1 MLKTDLQ
8 QLRSIKHHA
17 ESPSKPQKCGFFRGF
32 MLSNF
37 LHKCVVWCCILCY
50 NQGMKLNYDKK
61 SKDPTYFI
69 QIGFR
74 NGKKT
79 STRNVARIGKHS
91 ELLAQGISDPLAF
104 AMQKVAEANQQQKE
118 GKVSLEVKIDFDEK
132 LAASNAAVSSSTSLG
147 IGYFFLQAIYHQLEL
162 DRFFEDVSKGK
173 KISFQPNDVNRF
185 LTYARILDPDSKLG
199 TYEHLNCFYEK
210 PSFGYQHILRTMDLL
225 YQNYDAYISH
235 LYEKSGNVV
244 KRSSAVCYFD
254 CTNYYFETETE
265 DTYIDE
271 ATGEI
276 LRGLRRYGPSKEHR
290 PNPLAEMGLFMDSQG
305 IPISMCIA
313 NGSDSEQKLAVPL
326 EKKITEMFKGKK
338 FIYCADAGLNSL
350 DIRLFNSM
358 GGRSFIVT
366 QSVKKLSDVLQ
377 AAVFNDYDY
386 CLLSDGSST
395 TIQKLKDFDRMD
407 AGNRSLYQD
416 RAFKILSANRAVDVG
431 LTEEK
436 ICKNGKKKTVK
447 SKVLLKQTII
457 VTFSRKMMEYQR
469 HIRNNQI
476 QRAKN
481 LLKNL
486 DPETYRKGP
495 HDITRFIKRT
505 SDTATG
511 KPAADRYVLDEACI
525 AKEEKYDGYYAI
537 ATNLEPEKGEAP
549 EDFVRSILSINE
561 KRYKIEDCFRIMKTN
576 FSARPVFHQTKER
589 ITAHFMICYTALL
602 IYRLLEVKLD
612 AYGAK
617 LKDGMQHFTASN
629 IIETLQ
635 NMQVSNVQ
643 DMYYI
648 ADYTS
653 SQTLNALN
661 GVFDLKLDKK
671 YYQPKELNRKLRSIS

>member
-1 MLKTDLQ
+1 MLY
-8 QLRSIKHHA
+8 
-17 ESPSKPQKCGFFRGF
+17 G
-32 MLSNF
+32 
-37 LHKCVVWCCILCY
+37 VVFYAIII
-50 NQGMKLNYDKK
+50 GMKLNYDKK

-79 STRNVARIGKHS
+79 STRNVSRIGKHS
-91 ELLAQGISDPLAF
+91 ELLAQGIDDPLSYAL
-104 AMQKVAEANQQQKE
+104 QKVAEANEQQKE
-118 GKVSLEVKIDFDEK
+118 GKVSLDVKINFDEK
-132 LAASNAAVSSSTSLG
+132 LPASDAAASSSTSLG

-162 DRFFEDVSKGK
+162 DRFFKDVTKGT
-173 KISFQPNDVNRF
+173 KISFNPHDVNRF

-199 TYEHLNCFYEK
+199 THEHLGRFYEQ
-210 PSFGYQHILRTMDLL
+210 PSFGYQHILRTMDIL

-235 LYEKSGNVV
+235 LYKKSGNVV

-254 CTNYYFETETE
+254 CTNYYFETEAE
-265 DTYIDE
+265 DTYVDE

-313 NGSDSEQKLAVPL
+313 NGSDSEQKLAIPL
-326 EKKITEMFKGKK
+326 EKKITEMFGGKK
-338 FIYCADAGLNSL
+338 FIYCADAGLNSI

-358 GGRSFIVT
+358 GGRSYIVT

-377 AAVFNDYDY
+377 EAVFNDFDY
-386 CLLSDGSST
+386 RLLSDGSPTS
-395 TIQKLKDFDRMD
+395 IQKMKNFERMD
-407 AGNRSLYQD
+407 EKNRPLYQD
-416 RAFKILSANRAVDVG
+416 QAFKLLTADRAVDVG
-431 LTEEK
+431 LTEET
-436 ICKNGKKKTVK
+436 ICKNGKKRTVK
-447 SKVLLKQTII
+447 SKAVLKQTII
-457 VTFSRKMMEYQR
+457 ITFSRKMMEYQR

-476 QRAKN
+476 QRAEN
-481 LLKNL
+481 LLKSL
-486 DPETYRKGP
+486 DPETFKKGP
-495 HDITRFIKRT
+495 HDVTRFIKRT
-505 SDTATG
+505 SSSSSGDTVT
-511 KPAADRYVLDEACI
+511 DRYILNEERI
-525 AKEEKYDGYYAI
+525 AEEEKYDGYHAI

-561 KRYKIEDCFRIMKTN
+561 KRYKIEDCFRVMKTN

-617 LKDGMQHFTASN
+617 LKDGMTHFTTAN

-635 NMQVSNVQ
+635 NMQVSNAQ
-643 DMYYI
+643 DMYYM
-648 ADYTS
+648 ANYTG

-661 GVFDLKLDKK
+661 GIFDLQLDKK